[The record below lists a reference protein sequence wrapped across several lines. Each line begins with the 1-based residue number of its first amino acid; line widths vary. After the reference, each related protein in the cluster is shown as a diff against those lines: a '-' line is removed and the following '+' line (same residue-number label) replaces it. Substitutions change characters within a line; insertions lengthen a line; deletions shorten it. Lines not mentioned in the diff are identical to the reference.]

1 MASRQYLSGAQKR
14 KLKFKKDEQL
24 KKLKGSLDH
33 FIKPQLP
40 DSETSHE
47 NLNTKSVKGMF

>member
-1 MASRQYLSGAQKR
+1 MVSRQLLNRTQ
-14 KLKFKKDEQL
+14 KLKFKEEEEEL
-24 KKLKGSLDH
+24 KKLKGSLDN